1 MSPIITN
8 IIYIIINCF
17 TAFIIHRFMNVFFEE
32 SLCKKR
38 YLIAAYIFY
47 PLITSTAYLIWGVPL
62 ITFLCNILSLSLIA
76 ALYQGSVKK
85 KISSVIFIYL
95 FMYAIELIFIAA
107 SGIKQIHITDR
118 SEQVQLVWHITM
130 KLVTFIVAILVGGF
144 KNIKE
149 HKYSSNMLFVSG
161 IIIPASSAYLIL
173 AIFETGQV
181 KQNTAIISIIFVF
194 AINIIVFYL
203 YDALSLTYEQRIKNE
218 LVNQEREFYYNQCE
232 IMHTMSK
239 EIAGLQHDMKNHF
252 FALHELINEG
262 EYSKAKDYIL
272 KLTEKSS
279 GQAII
284 CDTGNIVIDSIIN
297 YKFRNKDNLGID
309 VSVDAIIPEQIS
321 IDVADEV
328 TIFGNLIDNAI
339 TAVQKCESDR
349 KVTINLQFS
358 KNRLFIVIS
367 NTYDGRVEYT
377 NGTIVSTKE
386 EKGHHGHGINN
397 VRTSL
402 EKYNGVLRLE
412 HNETNFTA
420 RAILYLNNDQ

>member
-1 MSPIITN
+1 
-8 IIYIIINCF
+8 
-17 TAFIIHRFMNVFFEE
+17 
-32 SLCKKR
+32 
-38 YLIAAYIFY
+38 
-47 PLITSTAYLIWGVPL
+47 
-62 ITFLCNILSLSLIA
+62 
-76 ALYQGSVKK
+76 
-85 KISSVIFIYL
+85 
-95 FMYAIELIFIAA
+95 
-107 SGIKQIHITDR
+107 
-118 SEQVQLVWHITM
+118 
-130 KLVTFIVAILVGGF
+130 
-144 KNIKE
+144 
-149 HKYSSNMLFVSG
+149 
-161 IIIPASSAYLIL
+161 
-173 AIFETGQV
+173 
-181 KQNTAIISIIFVF
+181 
-194 AINIIVFYL
+194 
-203 YDALSLTYEQRIKNE
+203 
-218 LVNQEREFYYNQCE
+218 
-232 IMHTMSK
+232 
-239 EIAGLQHDMKNHF
+239 MKNHF
-252 FALHELINEG
+252 FALHELIDEG

-386 EKGHHGHGINN
+386 EKGYHGHGINN